1 MERLAIVGTRQAI
14 EALVADLE
22 ASERQVAAGKDRA
35 DGSPAALAS
44 ARANSAARKVDA
56 SLDLEIE
63 KAGEPLASG
72 RPSQALAG
80 PIVPDD
86 PGRAA
91 GFGLSKRS
99 ESNPPRAAAAPTATV
114 RLWIEIL
121 DETALPAVEGA
132 EAGP

>member
-1 MERLAIVGTRQAI
+1 
-14 EALVADLE
+14 
-22 ASERQVAAGKDRA
+22 
-35 DGSPAALAS
+35 
-44 ARANSAARKVDA
+44 VDA